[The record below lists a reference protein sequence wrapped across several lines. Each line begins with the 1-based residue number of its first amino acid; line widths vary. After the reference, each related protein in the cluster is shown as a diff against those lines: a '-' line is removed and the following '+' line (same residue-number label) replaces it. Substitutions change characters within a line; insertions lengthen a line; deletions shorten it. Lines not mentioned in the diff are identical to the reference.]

1 MALPKII
8 SKFSQKEETEKKEYL
23 LAIEIW
29 DGEVKSAIW
38 TVEEG
43 KTKVAALG
51 SRENWSQKEELIE
64 AADRSLSQASER
76 FSEIGQEPSK
86 VIFGLPEKWTDEKEI
101 QPEYREILK
110 EIYQKLELKPVG
122 YVLTF
127 DALIHHLKRV
137 EGVPPSAIL
146 VKLAKDKLYLAV
158 VEVGKKVGVE
168 EVGRSQDLASDL
180 REGLTRIEESK
191 TLPARILL
199 FDSEDMES
207 ANQILIAHPWL
218 KPQPNGK
225 KLGFLHLP
233 KIEILPTD
241 ADINAVAL
249 AGGSEV
255 AKSLGFEINEEE
267 KPPKEVFPEEEPE
280 PKAEI
285 EEPSFAEASTSV
297 KASLDKSEGEEA
309 DFGFVRGKD
318 IQEEMPAAIKTE
330 IEEEE
335 VIPEKILAREAEP
348 EFEEEIEPTRERA
361 GLINSIFSFLPPT
374 FSFISLK
381 KIFGKMHLPFSWGWA
396 MVAILIGGSV
406 LILGGLLLVLLWYL
420 PQAEVTIFVE
430 PKELEKEFSLT
441 IDPNQEMIDQEN
453 RILPGRILETEE
465 KGEKSAETTGEK
477 TVGEKAKGEV
487 TVYNRTEDEKTFK
500 EGTIVVGSG
509 GLQFTLDQEIKIASK
524 TPDLNTGVDKWGEAK
539 TGITAREI
547 GAQYNLAAGTQFS
560 VSDYPTSSF
569 LAKNESDLSGG
580 TSRKIQAVSE
590 EDRDDLLSSLSQELV
605 DKAEGGLLAK
615 VPPDLSLIGES
626 ILTEPT
632 SEDFSHQVDE
642 ETQTLNLKLI
652 VKIKA
657 LAFNREDFVKL
668 VASII
673 ADSIP
678 EGYQLKEDEIQSRF
692 EVEEENEDGS
702 LLFKTNIK
710 AHLLPELE
718 PGEIAKN
725 IKGKYQNLAEDYFKT
740 IPGYARA
747 EFKISPLLP
756 GFLRTLPRREN
767 RIKVE
772 IKSQ

>member
-8 SKFSQKEETEKKEYL
+8 SKLGQREDNEKKEYL

-51 SRENWSQKEELIE
+51 SRETWSEKGELIT
-64 AADRSLSQASER
+64 AADQSLSQASER

-101 QPEYREILK
+101 QPEYRELLK

-127 DALIHHLKRV
+127 DALIHHLRKV

-158 VEVGKKVGVE
+158 VEVGKKIGVE

-180 REGLTRIEESK
+180 REGLTRIEGSK

-207 ANQILIAHPWL
+207 ANQVLIAHPWL

-255 AKSLGFEINEEE
+255 AKSLGFEIKEEVEVKE
-267 KPPKEVFPEEEPE
+267 KREAAEVLEDEETEPEEETEEEGVAKETPE
-280 PKAEI
+280 V
-285 EEPSFAEASTSV
+285 EEPSFAEA
-297 KASLDKSEGEEA
+297 SEGEEA
-309 DFGFVRGKD
+309 DFGFVKEKD
-318 IQEEMPAAIKTE
+318 IQEERPVVTAAE
-330 IEEEE
+330 VEEKESLPGRGKAEE
-335 VIPEKILAREAEP
+335 
-348 EFEEEIEPTRERA
+348 A
-361 GLINSIFSFLPPT
+361 GPKFSLPSLT
-374 FSFISLK
+374 NFFSLTSLK
-381 KIFGKMHLPFSWGWA
+381 KIFTKIPLPASLSWQ
-396 MVAILIGGSV
+396 VIAIV
-406 LILGGLLLVLLWYL
+406 VGGLGLALAGLLIALLWYL

-441 IDPNQEMIDQEN
+441 IDPNQEVVDQEN
-453 RILPGRILETEE
+453 RILPGRILEAEE
-465 KGEKSAETTGEK
+465 EGEKSAETTGEK
-477 TVGEKAKGEV
+477 TVGEEAKGEV

-500 EGTIVVGSG
+500 EGTVISASG

-539 TGITAREI
+539 TGVTAGEI

-560 VSDYPTSSF
+560 VDDYPTSSF

-590 EDRDDLLSSLSQELV
+590 EDMDELLSSLSKDLA
-605 DKAEGGLLAK
+605 DKAEGGLLAA
-615 VPPDLSLIGES
+615 VPADLSLIRES
-626 ILTEPT
+626 ILNEPT
-632 SEDFSHQVDE
+632 EEDFSHQDGE
-642 ETQTLNLKLI
+642 ETQTLNLKLT

-657 LAFNREDFVKL
+657 LAFNRENFVKL
-668 VASII
+668 VASLI
-673 ADSIP
+673 ADSVP
-678 EGYQLKEDEIQSRF
+678 GDYQLKEDEIESHF

-710 AHLLPELE
+710 VHLLPKLE
-718 PGEIAKN
+718 SAEIAKN
-725 IKGKYQNLAEDYFKT
+725 IKGKYQNLAEDYFRT
-740 IPGYARA
+740 IPGYTRA
-747 EFKISPLLP
+747 EFKISPSLP
-756 GFLRTLPRREN
+756 GFLGTLPRREE

>member
-8 SKFSQKEETEKKEYL
+8 SQFGQKEDHEKKEYL

-38 TVEEG
+38 TVEGG

-64 AADRSLSQASER
+64 ATDRSLSQASER
-76 FSEIGQEPSK
+76 FSEIGHEPSK

-101 QPEYREILK
+101 QEKYRGLLK

-127 DALIHHLKRV
+127 DALIHHLKKV

-158 VEVGKKVGVE
+158 VEVGKKIGVE
-168 EVGRSQDLASDL
+168 EVGRSQDLAADL

-207 ANQILIAHPWL
+207 ANQTLIAHPWL
-218 KPQPNGK
+218 KPQPDGK

-255 AKSLGFEINEEE
+255 AKSLGFEIEEEE
-267 KPPKEVFPEEEPE
+267 KPAPEVEEP
-280 PKAEI
+280 A
-285 EEPSFAEASTSV
+285 FAEASTDV
-297 KASLDKSEGEEA
+297 EAMVDRSEGEEA
-309 DFGFVRGKD
+309 DFGFVKGKD
-318 IQEEMPAAIKTE
+318 IQEERPAMKTE

-335 VIPEKILAREAEP
+335 VVPEETLAREAEP
-348 EFEEEIEPTRERA
+348 EFEERVEPKRERF
-361 GLINSIFSFLPPT
+361 GLSNLTGILPLA
-374 FSFISLK
+374 SLK
-381 KIFGKMHLPFSWGWA
+381 KFFGQIHLPFSFGWPMIA
-396 MVAILIGGSV
+396 LLISGV
-406 LILGGLLLVLLWYL
+406 VLLVGSLLFGLLWYL
-420 PQAEVTIFVE
+420 PQAEVTIFVKPE
-430 PKELEKEFSLT
+430 ELEKELSLT
-441 IDPNQEMIDQEN
+441 IDPNQEVIDQEN
-453 RILPGRILETEE
+453 RILPGRILATEE
-465 KGEKSAETTGEK
+465 EGEKSAETTGEK
-477 TVGEKAKGEV
+477 TVGDKAKGEV

-500 EGTIVVGSG
+500 EGTIIVGSG
-509 GLQFTLDQEIKIASK
+509 GFQFTLDQEIKIASK
-524 TPDLNTGVDKWGEAK
+524 TPDLSTGVDKWGEAK
-539 TGITAREI
+539 TGVTAREI

-560 VSDYPTSSF
+560 VADLPTSSF

-590 EDRDDLLSSLSQELV
+590 EDQDGLLASLSEELK

-615 VPPDLSLIGES
+615 VPPDLSLIEES

-632 SEDFSHQVDE
+632 SKDFDHQVGE
-642 ETQTLNLKLI
+642 ETQTLNLKLV

-657 LAFNREDFVKL
+657 LAFNRGDFVKL
-668 VASII
+668 VAGLM

-678 EGYQLKEDEIQSRF
+678 EGYQLKEDEIESHF
-692 EVEEENEDGS
+692 EIEEENEDGS
-702 LLFKTNIK
+702 FLFKTNIK
-710 AHLLPELE
+710 AHLLPKLAS
-718 PGEIAKN
+718 GEIAKN
-725 IKGKYQNLAEDYFKT
+725 IKGKYQNLAEDYFRT
-740 IPGYARA
+740 IPGYTRA

-756 GFLRTLPRREN
+756 GFLRTLPRRED